1 MVKKLQKTADKPA
14 ADSAPPAPTG
24 LLDSQLAQTIKDS
37 AHQIWLAGLG
47 AFAKAQGGGGKVF
60 ETLMKE
66 GVSLQRKTQTAAEEK
81 LSDVAVKMTAMAGEV
96 GQKANAQWD
105 KLEGIFE
112 QRTARAL
119 AKLGVPSAQTLADL
133 GARLDALA
141 TTVARLQGLDA
152 PATKPRFKPGKERTK
167 KAAGAAALATAA
179 VPAAAPKATTQPAVR
194 KRAVKAAT
202 APAVAAPAVAVKRR
216 KAKAAAV
223 KPQGASAAT
232 PASTP
237 ASTPAAA
244 PATTPAAKPAP
255 ARRRKPQASAL

>member
-1 MVKKLQKTADKPA
+1 MVKKLQKSADNTAASKPA
-14 ADSAPPAPTG
+14 ADSAPPAPGG

-66 GVSLQRKTQTAAEEK
+66 GVGLQRKTQTAAEEK
-81 LSDVAVKMTAMAGEV
+81 LSDVAGKMTAMAGEV

-141 TTVARLQGLDA
+141 TAVARLQGVDA
-152 PATKPRFKPGKERTK
+152 PAAKPRFKPSKAITK
-167 KAAGAAALATAA
+167 KAAS
-179 VPAAAPKATTQPAVR
+179 AAAPGPAPAPTAATKPAVR
-194 KRAVKAAT
+194 KRPVKAA
-202 APAVAAPAVAVKRR
+202 AASAVAAPAVAVKRR
-216 KAKAAAV
+216 KAKAGAV
-223 KPQGASAAT
+223 KPQGASESTPAAT

-237 ASTPAAA
+237 AATPSS
-244 PATTPAAKPAP
+244 
-255 ARRRKPQASAL
+255 ARRRKPQASAK

>member
-1 MVKKLQKTADKPA
+1 MVKKLQKSADKPA

-81 LSDVAVKMTAMAGEV
+81 LSDMAGKMTAMAGEV
-96 GQKANAQWD
+96 GHKANAQWD

-112 QRTARAL
+112 HRTARAL

-141 TTVARLQGLDA
+141 TAVAHLQGADA
-152 PATKPRFKPGKERTK
+152 PSTKPRFKAVKAK
-167 KAAGAAALATAA
+167 ADKAAGAATPVVAA
-179 VPAAAPKATTQPAVR
+179 KPAARKRAGKAAAAPAES
-194 KRAVKAAT
+194 
-202 APAVAAPAVAVKRR
+202 APVVAIKRR
-216 KAKAAAV
+216 KAKAAGTAAAA
-223 KPQGASAAT
+223 QAS
-232 PASTP
+232 
-237 ASTPAAA
+237 PAAA
-244 PATTPAAKPAP
+244 TSPAAT
-255 ARRRKPQASAL
+255 RIRRKPPARAQ